1 MANRPLPDDSNAQR
15 AEQPIRSIRSSP
27 ESSPDLQEA
36 LAVVWHRKWPILA
49 IALLTLGVALFL
61 SSRQTPIYESQVRL
75 LVTPVEGVEADSPS
89 LIPLNLA
96 TETQLVSS
104 VAVAQIVAT
113 NLNIPGPPRNLLGDL
128 SVDNPAETEILE
140 ISYRDSDPR
149 QAQRI
154 SMAFAQGYLQ
164 FREETATRAILKSAE
179 VIQSEIAVLTQ
190 QLQTMEQRLQDMS
203 ATDPNRANLEASASV
218 VRSRILDRQLA
229 QASLPSE
236 VTVGRIIEPADQP
249 TSPVSP
255 NHAVNGAFGLVA
267 GLAIG
272 IGLAFLRDRLSG
284 RLRSPEGIE
293 AYLEAPVLGAIP
305 RVPAWRRRKEAFL
318 VSAVQWRSPA
328 AEAYRTLR
336 TNVLSAASAV
346 DVKSIVVTSAYGGEG
361 KSATAANLG
370 VVLARAGKHVTLVS
384 ADLRRPR
391 LHEFFNREEHMG
403 LIDLL
408 AGRTTLRQALQ
419 EVSVPTH
426 GFDSSMAS
434 LRFLS
439 SGNVAEDPG
448 ELLTSTTM
456 ARILTDLERLSD
468 IVLIDVPPVLPITD
482 ALVVAEVTKHVLL
495 VIGPKASTRPAIT
508 SARQQLDRVGARI
521 LGGVLNGP
529 DPSMSPTSYS
539 Y

>member
-1 MANRPLPDDSNAQR
+1 MAKRPLPDDSNAQR
-15 AEQPIRSIRSSP
+15 SDQSIRSIRSSP
-27 ESSPDLQEA
+27 EPSPDLQEA
-36 LAVVWHRKWPILA
+36 LAVVWNRKWAILA

-61 SSRQTPIYESQVRL
+61 SSRQTPIYKSQVRL
-75 LVTPVEGVEADSPS
+75 LVTPIEGVEADTPTSS
-89 LIPLNLA
+89 TLNLA
-96 TETQLVSS
+96 TESELVSS

-113 NLNIPGPPRNLLGDL
+113 NLNIPGLPRGLLGNL
-128 SVDNPAETEILE
+128 SVDNPVETEILE
-140 ISYRDSDPR
+140 IGYSDSDPR
-149 QAQRI
+149 QAQQI
-154 SMAFAQGYLQ
+154 SMGFAEAYLQ
-164 FREETATRAILKSAE
+164 FREETATRAILESTEA
-179 VIQSEIAVLTQ
+179 IQSEIAVLTQ
-190 QLQTMEQRLQDMS
+190 QLQSMEQRLQDMS
-203 ATDPNRANLEASASV
+203 ATDPNRSSLEAQASL
-218 VRSRILDRQLA
+218 VRSSILDRQLA
-229 QASLPSE
+229 QAGLPRE
-236 VTVGRIIEPADQP
+236 VTVGQIIEPADQP

-255 NHAVNGAFGLVA
+255 NHTMNGAFGLVA
-267 GLAIG
+267 GLGIG

-328 AEAYRTLR
+328 AEAYRILR
-336 TNVLSAASAV
+336 TNVLSAASAA
-346 DVKSIVVTSAYGGEG
+346 DVKSIVVTSAYSGEG
-361 KSATAANLG
+361 KSATVANLG
-370 VVLARAGKHVTLVS
+370 VVLARAGKNVTLVS

-391 LHEFFNREEHMG
+391 LHEFFNREEHVG

-419 EVSVPTH
+419 DVTVPTQ
-426 GFDSSMAS
+426 GFDTSMAS
-434 LRFLS
+434 LRLIS

-448 ELLTSTTM
+448 ELLTSATM
-456 ARILTDLERLSD
+456 AGILAEIERLSD
-468 IVLIDVPPVLPITD
+468 IVLIDVPPVLPISD

-521 LGGVLNGP
+521 LGGVLSGP
-529 DPSMSPTSYS
+529 DPSMSQTSYS